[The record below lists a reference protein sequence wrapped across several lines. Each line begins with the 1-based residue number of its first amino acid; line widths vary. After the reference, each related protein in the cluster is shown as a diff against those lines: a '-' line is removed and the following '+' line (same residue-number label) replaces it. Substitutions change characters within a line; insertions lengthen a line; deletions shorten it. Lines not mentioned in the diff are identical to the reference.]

1 MNIII
6 LLSLAVH
13 LFVTWPKH
21 TNIHIEI
28 KDVGIRKQ
36 PLEFH
41 GLFDTRD
48 AANTRTMRLAHLL
61 VARSHAVQ
69 QGDPTRTAT
78 AGGSHIPFVEHPL
91 DVGRSENIVIN
102 PVAVFLLEPG
112 IEKRE
117 AGANDHR
124 AALQGAAVGQRHAA
138 GGDRHRFGGSHHFD
152 IACRQSATQLGK
164 HLGRR
169 RQRRE
174 QRIPSP
180 ELAAQIGLFLDDR
193 RTDAAIRKPQCGLN
207 TGDTAAYDDN
217 LSFHCALIL

>member
-6 LLSLAVH
+6 LLSLAVEF
-13 LFVTWPKH
+13 FVTGPEH

-28 KDVGIRKQ
+28 KDVGIAETAVLSSMACLTPVMQ
-36 PLEFH
+36 Q
-41 GLFDTRD
+41 TREQCAGTPSRRAIRRSAARRSD
-48 AANTRTMRLAHLL
+48 AD
-61 VARSHAVQ
+61 
-69 QGDPTRTAT
+69 GDRW
-78 AGGSHIPFVEHPL
+78 GSHIPFVEHPL

-169 RQRRE
+169 RHATGTDDTT
-174 QRIPSP
+174 P

-217 LSFHCALIL
+217 LFFIVP